1 MSRISRLNNIVS
13 SLILHDRISLHI
25 RYNDFMQIGI
35 LVKIEVKNIGIT
47 FIFIAD
53 DGTICVGFCR
63 KRSQLA
69 TFTILNDDVA

>member
-13 SLILHDRISLHI
+13 SLILHDGISLHI
-25 RYNDFMQIGI
+25 RYNDFMKIGI
-35 LVKIEVKNIGIT
+35 LVKTEVKNIWIT

-53 DGTICVGFCR
+53 DSTICIGFCW

-69 TFTILNDDVA
+69 TFTIFNNDVA